1 MFPAIG
7 SLTTGA
13 IAQLLEMDGHL
24 PYSRKD
30 LLAEYVKRI
39 KEEAVKEY
47 LYEQF
52 MSERLQ
58 IAHANYTTCR
68 TITSITS

>member
-1 MFPAIG
+1 
-7 SLTTGA
+7 
-13 IAQLLEMDGHL
+13 MDG
-24 PYSRKD
+24 PIRYSRKD

-58 IAHANYTTCR
+58 IAHANYTIFR
-68 TITSITS
+68 TITSTRSLK